1 MIAWRKHP
9 AGMRPVSNRAYPFAE
24 HVLVDAE
31 RWIISKGLIEYLHL
45 YHKGIETVE
54 ISIEK

>member
-31 RWIISKGLIEYLHL
+31 RWIISKGLIEYYTFIIRVLKL
-45 YHKGIETVE
+45 LK
-54 ISIEK
+54 SL